1 MKKLDR
7 KAVREA
13 ARRAADEARAA
24 TGSTREPREV
34 LKATLLILFCI
45 ASLFIIGGC
54 KTEQPQDT
62 NAGDPDYFISELTET
77 NWQGTVS
84 GEQVTIH
91 LDADDEGY
99 CELEDGTKIPFKYAV
114 SDVNSDNT
122 EGKFDITISDDQYE
136 SYQSLIKGQIT
147 AELTSDK
154 DLKLTLNGVSTTLSP
169 AESNFQ

>member
-62 NAGDPDYFISELTET
+62 NEGDPDYFISELTET
-77 NWQGTVS
+77 NWTGTVS
-84 GEQVTIH
+84 GQQITLH

-99 CELEDGTKIPFKYAV
+99 FELEDGTQVPFKYAV

-122 EGKFDITISDDQYE
+122 EGKFDVTISDEAYS
-136 SYQSLIKGQIT
+136 SYQSFIQGQIT

-154 DLKLTLNGVSTTLSP
+154 DLKVTVSGITATLSP
-169 AESNFQ
+169 AESDFQ